1 MSFLM
6 VKLQLSNRYQHE
18 AKHFVNKN
26 KTNLDAIK
34 KTLRLFLQNP
44 SHPSLK
50 MEKLKGSLYWT
61 IRISLSNRIF
71 FIWIDKKTAL
81 LIDIGQ
87 HDKYRKF

>member
-1 MSFLM
+1 
-6 VKLQLSNRYQHE
+6 
-18 AKHFVNKN
+18 
-26 KTNLDAIK
+26 
-34 KTLRLFLQNP
+34 
-44 SHPSLK
+44 

-81 LIDIGQ
+81 LIDIGP